1 VSAKGSADHGWRRR
15 WSASALAKV
24 TTKRTL
30 ARLPVHSFQS
40 LRADLATIAAN
51 RITPNE
57 PSLAG
62 FTFMSTPTPVQR
74 RAFDLLGVSQGLGY
88 A

>member
-1 VSAKGSADHGWRRR
+1 MAPALR
-15 WSASALAKV
+15 SASVLAKV
-24 TTKRTL
+24 VTKRTL
-30 ARLPVHSFQS
+30 ARLPVHSFLS
-40 LRADLATIAAN
+40 LFADLATIAAN

-62 FTFMSTPTPVQR
+62 FTFITTPTPVQR
-74 RAFDLLGVSQGLGY
+74 RAFDLLGVSHDLGY